1 MHASQITSFL
11 FAFNQEDY
19 SSRTITN
26 ERIDLIKK
34 EKKVSKFCGQF
45 SAPFFFFSPT
55 FRTATTLEPSNNFER
70 ETSIE
75 PPL

>member
-1 MHASQITSFL
+1 MIQKIRGKYREMHASQITSFL

-45 SAPFFFFSPT
+45 SAPFFLLFAHVSDSDH
-55 FRTATTLEPSNNFER
+55 FRAFQ
-70 ETSIE
+70 
-75 PPL
+75 